1 MLKNLKFEF
10 SRDMFNVELP
20 LFDIRTSYCFKLPE
34 YKHRYSSIKIK
45 YSGWTGRVFSYIL
58 LKIIIF
64 RSEFYFRIEWD
75 NEPMSP
81 EEAYNNYHNRR
92 K

>member
-1 MLKNLKFEF
+1 MKFEF

-20 LFDIRTSYCFKLPE
+20 LFDVRTSYAIKLPE

-45 YSGWTGRVFSYIL
+45 HSGWTGRVFSYIL
-58 LKIIIF
+58 LKITII
-64 RSEFYFRIEWD
+64 RCEFYFRVKWE
-75 NEPMSP
+75 NEPISP

-92 K
+92 KDT